1 VRHRRDRSTGRCGE
15 TRGVNT
21 NRLESFS
28 DGVIAVAVTLLV
40 LNIEV
45 PAPNSGHS
53 LGHELVHQWP
63 TYAAYATSFIT
74 IGIIWINHHAMISR
88 LGRADYAIL
97 MLNLLLLLSIG
108 VLPFGTNLIATYLRE
123 QHGQNLAAAIYAGL
137 FLTMSVAFVT
147 LNHHILMRKAHLLSA
162 SLDLERRRRILSRGI
177 TGLIPYAIATAVAA
191 FSPDL
196 TLLICAAIAAYYALP
211 IASGGTEG

>member
-1 VRHRRDRSTGRCGE
+1 VS
-15 TRGVNT
+15 T

-45 PAPNSGHS
+45 PAPGSGHS

-88 LGRADYAIL
+88 LGRADHPIL
-97 MLNLLLLLSIG
+97 ILNLLLLMSIG
-108 VLPFGTNLIATYLRE
+108 VLPFGTNLLATYLRAH
-123 QHGQNLAAAIYAGL
+123 HGQNLAAAIYAGL
-137 FLTMSVAFVT
+137 FLVMSVAFAT
-147 LNHHILMRKAHLLSA
+147 LNRHILLRKAHLLSD
-162 SLDLERRRRILSRGI
+162 SLDLERRRQILSRSI
-177 TGLIPYAIATAVAA
+177 AGLIPYVIATAVAA

-196 TLLICAAIAAYYALP
+196 TLIICAAIALFYALP
-211 IASGGTEG
+211 IASGGSVGGET

>member
-1 VRHRRDRSTGRCGE
+1 MS
-15 TRGVNT
+15 T
-21 NRLESFS
+21 NRLEAFS

-45 PAPNSGHS
+45 PSPGSGHS

-63 TYAAYATSFIT
+63 TYAAYVTSFIT

-88 LGRADYAIL
+88 LGSADHAIL

-108 VLPFGTNLIATYLRE
+108 VLPFGTSLIATYLRE
-123 QHGQNLAAAIYAGL
+123 GNGQNLAAAIYAGL
-137 FLTMSVAFVT
+137 FLAMSIAFTM
-147 LNHHILMRKAHLLSA
+147 LNRHILLRKPHLLSD
-162 SLDLERRRRILSRGI
+162 SLDLERRRRILSRSI

-196 TLLICAAIAAYYALP
+196 TLIICASIAVFYALP
-211 IASGGTEG
+211 IASGGSLGGGA